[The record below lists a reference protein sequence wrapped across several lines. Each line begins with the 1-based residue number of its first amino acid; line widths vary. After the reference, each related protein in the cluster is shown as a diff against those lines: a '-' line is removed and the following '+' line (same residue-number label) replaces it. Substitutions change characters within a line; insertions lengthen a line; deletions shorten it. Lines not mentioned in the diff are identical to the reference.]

1 MTLAYGFIKLSV
13 TFFYRRIF
21 VAKRWS
27 IFDIVTKITIVLTV
41 LWTLAFFLISIAGCG
56 KNISYNW
63 GPLEDEYRCITGLPE
78 LEALMISDFITD
90 LFVLL
95 LPFPLVSFLLRT

>member
-1 MTLAYGFIKLSV
+1 MSYGFIKLSV

-21 VAKRWS
+21 VAKPWS
-27 IFDIVTKITIVLTV
+27 IFDIVTKITIVLIV
-41 LWTLAFFLISIAGCG
+41 LWTLVFFLIQVAGCG

-63 GPLEDEYRCITGLPE
+63 GPLEDSYHCLGELPE

-90 LFVLL
+90 LFVILF
-95 LPFPLVSFLLRT
+95 PFPLVSFV